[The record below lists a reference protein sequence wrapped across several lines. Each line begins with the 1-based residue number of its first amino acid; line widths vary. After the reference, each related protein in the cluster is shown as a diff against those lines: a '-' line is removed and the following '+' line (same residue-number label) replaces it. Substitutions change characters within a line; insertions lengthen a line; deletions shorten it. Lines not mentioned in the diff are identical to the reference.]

1 MFDFGLVESLGVASG
16 LDDAAGAGDL
26 REIEVE
32 VTAVVA
38 DVAAATAGAALT
50 NTATVQVFD
59 PDDAGTELTDPDNP
73 TTASETIDVVEPELI
88 IEKTSPIAIGQGDQ
102 VAYEVVIRH
111 DPDSSGPAFDLL
123 VTDALDDPFLAF
135 DAGSVAVAGVAGA
148 VVTEVGTGFEV
159 TIPVLDVGESVTITY
174 TATLDAAA
182 PEAESF
188 FNTADLV
195 YDSAPGDGGRA
206 QTAEDTARVATVP
219 AIDKTLDSTS
229 FGETADPELGLG
241 EVATYRIEIFLPE
254 VLNEDVTVT
263 DTLPVGLTPLAGG
276 VRIIEVGGQL
286 SENGGGAVT
295 DLFAPEIVIAGQ
307 TVTVA
312 FEDIDNAFD
321 GVVDTGDRIVIEIDA
336 VVDAD
341 LAQNPDGTA
350 LENTAALGLTAG
362 GTDFSVEDP
371 EEITV
376 VVPDL
381 ALTKSADP
389 AGDVDAGDVVTFTV
403 EIANTGTGPAYDL
416 AIEDLM
422 SDAGLSLVPGSVSA
436 SDGSAAVEVA
446 NGDGTLGF
454 TLDVP
459 LVDAGETLV
468 ITYQAVVQDAAE
480 FNGQVE
486 NQARIVSFDT
496 NPGEAGDG
504 GFVDEVTFV
513 SDPDDPD
520 DPLLDTAVVTTVG
533 VELSKETSAGATSEG
548 ETG

>member
-1 MFDFGLVESLGVASG
+1 
-16 LDDAAGAGDL
+16 
-26 REIEVE
+26 
-32 VTAVVA
+32 
-38 DVAAATAGAALT
+38 
-50 NTATVQVFD
+50 
-59 PDDAGTELTDPDNP
+59 DAGTELTDPDNP

-229 FGETADPELGLG
+229 FDETADPELGLG

-312 FEDIDNAFD
+312 FEDIDNA
-321 GVVDTGDRIVIEIDA
+321 
-336 VVDAD
+336 
-341 LAQNPDGTA
+341 
-350 LENTAALGLTAG
+350 
-362 GTDFSVEDP
+362 
-371 EEITV
+371 
-376 VVPDL
+376 
-381 ALTKSADP
+381 
-389 AGDVDAGDVVTFTV
+389 
-403 EIANTGTGPAYDL
+403 
-416 AIEDLM
+416 
-422 SDAGLSLVPGSVSA
+422 
-436 SDGSAAVEVA
+436 
-446 NGDGTLGF
+446 
-454 TLDVP
+454 
-459 LVDAGETLV
+459 
-468 ITYQAVVQDAAE
+468 
-480 FNGQVE
+480 
-486 NQARIVSFDT
+486 
-496 NPGEAGDG
+496 
-504 GFVDEVTFV
+504 
-513 SDPDDPD
+513 
-520 DPLLDTAVVTTVG
+520 
-533 VELSKETSAGATSEG
+533 
-548 ETG
+548 